1 MEELLVRLKIAQDE
15 LGPEFKALRNIMG
28 ALNGAIRLASDEKA
42 DALPMQKA
50 LVKLEAAATEI
61 SNENLQATV
70 HAFAD
75 ETNTALSNLAY
86 DFAKDL
92 RDAFAARGENLD
104 GRPPTLT
111 VGLLTLHIDIAAR
124 KGVWLYGKEPLTRP
138 IPLSIKGVLKAFD
151 QQVKNIVNRSLNGK
165 EADFLAEA
173 YKAWQNA
180 IDKRPTRRPQG
191 GRINIVEIYSQ
202 ITLNRQNN
210 RFWNNPSRKTFQ
222 DYSRE
227 HFIRDLVLLRDTQT
241 TTLTVDGQ
249 SRSLRLGIATKSQAD
264 QASRSVWLP
273 QNALDGDY
281 YGDITFDD

>member
-1 MEELLVRLKIAQDE
+1 
-15 LGPEFKALRNIMG
+15 
-28 ALNGAIRLASDEKA
+28 
-42 DALPMQKA
+42 
-50 LVKLEAAATEI
+50 
-61 SNENLQATV
+61 
-70 HAFAD
+70 
-75 ETNTALSNLAY
+75 
-86 DFAKDL
+86 
-92 RDAFAARGENLD
+92 
-104 GRPPTLT
+104 
-111 VGLLTLHIDIAAR
+111 
-124 KGVWLYGKEPLTRP
+124 
-138 IPLSIKGVLKAFD
+138 KAFD